1 MVCNTLIHHTT
12 DISIKQKG
20 KSKSGYNSCFARQQ
34 ILYYR
39 KHAIVGIKLCILL
52 IYYVRGQFYYYVML
66 SLINGISIVPR
77 FSNIVLQLAINQN
90 IL

>member
-34 ILYYR
+34 SLYYR
-39 KHAIVGIKLCILL
+39 KHAIVGIKLCILA
-52 IYYVRGQFYYYVML
+52 IYYVRGEFYYYVKFNQWKIFDTVVLKKEL
-66 SLINGISIVPR
+66 S
-77 FSNIVLQLAINQN
+77 
-90 IL
+90 

>member
-34 ILYYR
+34 SLYYR
-39 KHAIVGIKLCILL
+39 KHAIVGIKLCILY
-52 IYYVRGQFYYYVML
+52 IYYIDYNIVSFSKILRYQFY
-66 SLINGISIVPR
+66 LI
-77 FSNIVLQLAINQN
+77 
-90 IL
+90 